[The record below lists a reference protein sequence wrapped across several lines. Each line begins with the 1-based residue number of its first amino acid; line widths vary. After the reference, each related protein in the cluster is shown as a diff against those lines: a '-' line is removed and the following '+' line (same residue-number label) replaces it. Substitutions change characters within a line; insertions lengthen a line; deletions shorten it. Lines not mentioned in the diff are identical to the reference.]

1 MGETEELSFEA
12 ALLRLEEI
20 VARLD
25 DGELSLEEAIAHFQE
40 GNRLREYCERK
51 LSEAESQ
58 IEELLQEDLLQE
70 TGTGDGEEVTGG
82 LFGEE

>member
-1 MGETEELSFEA
+1 MAATEDLSFEA
-12 ALLRLEEI
+12 ALQRLEEI
-20 VARLD
+20 VAKLD

-58 IEELLQEDLLQE
+58 VEELLQE
-70 TGTGDGEEVTGG
+70 TGAASDEEVTGG
-82 LFGEE
+82 LFGDD